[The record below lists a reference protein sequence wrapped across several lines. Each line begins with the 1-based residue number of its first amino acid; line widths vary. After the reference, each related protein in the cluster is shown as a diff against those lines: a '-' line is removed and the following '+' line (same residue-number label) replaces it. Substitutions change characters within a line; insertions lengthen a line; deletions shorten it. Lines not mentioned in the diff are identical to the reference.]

1 MVSAMK
7 QTTAD
12 DGVTIAYT
20 VFDGVEPAVVLL
32 HGLAGSG
39 SSSSISEAMDTAR
52 PSRQTPLARRT
63 CPMS

>member
-7 QTTAD
+7 QTTVD

-32 HGLAGSG
+32 HGLAGS
-39 SSSSISEAMDTAR
+39 
-52 PSRQTPLARRT
+52 SR
-63 CPMS
+63 